1 MPDLNAAFLD
11 YLSGRRRGPVAS
23 AVRSGLTALSL
34 PYRLC
39 TGARRALYEWGFL
52 ISRELGA
59 RVVSV
64 GNITTGGTGKTPL
77 VVWIARWLQQRN
89 IPTAVLSRGYGA
101 RPPGGAGE
109 TDETLLFRR
118 LLPKVPHL
126 IGKNR
131 LAMGRQAVERHGVE
145 CVVLDDGFQH
155 LAIGR
160 DLDIVLVDS
169 LMPFGFERLLPRG
182 LLREPPTCLRRADL
196 LVFTRCDLC
205 PRDDLRAL
213 HRRVREIC
221 GPRPI
226 VESAHRPARFYRHLT
241 EESRPLGWV
250 KGRRIYAFSALGN
263 PDAFPRTLETL
274 GAEVLG
280 HRRFRDHHWY
290 REAELDRIAQAA
302 AEAGADAIVT
312 TEKDAVKI
320 PAWRDPAPP
329 LYVLAI
335 EIAFLQG
342 EELLVEA
349 LGRVIKA

>member
-1 MPDLNAAFLD
+1 M
-11 YLSGRRRGPVAS
+11 SGRRRGPIAC
-23 AVRSGLTALSL
+23 AARSGLAALSV

-39 TGARRALYEWGFL
+39 TGVRRALYEWGFL
-52 ISRELGA
+52 ISRELSA

-64 GNITTGGTGKTPL
+64 GNLTTGGTGKTPL

-89 IPTAVLSRGYGA
+89 IATAVLTRGYGA
-101 RPPGGAGE
+101 RPPGGGDS
-109 TDETLLFRR
+109 DETLLFRR
-118 LLPKVPHL
+118 LLPKVPL
-126 IGKNR
+126 LVGKSR
-131 LAMGRQAVERHGVE
+131 LRLGRQAVERFNTE
-145 CVVLDDGFQH
+145 CAILDDGFQH

-182 LLREPPTCLRRADL
+182 LLREPPGCLRRADL
-196 LVFTRCDLC
+196 LVFTRSDLC
-205 PRDDLRAL
+205 PKDDLRAL

-221 GPRPI
+221 GSRPI
-226 VESAHRPARFYRHLT
+226 VESAHRPVRFYRHLT

-250 KGRRIYAFSALGN
+250 KGRRVFAFSALGN
-263 PDAFPRTLETL
+263 PDAFPRTLQTL

-280 HRRFRDHHWY
+280 HRAFRDHHWY
-290 REAELDRIAQAA
+290 RESELDEIAQAA
-302 AEAGADAIVT
+302 AEAGADAVVT

-320 PAWRDPAPP
+320 AAWRDPAPP
-329 LYVLAI
+329 LHVLAV

-349 LGRVIKA
+349 LGQVLKA